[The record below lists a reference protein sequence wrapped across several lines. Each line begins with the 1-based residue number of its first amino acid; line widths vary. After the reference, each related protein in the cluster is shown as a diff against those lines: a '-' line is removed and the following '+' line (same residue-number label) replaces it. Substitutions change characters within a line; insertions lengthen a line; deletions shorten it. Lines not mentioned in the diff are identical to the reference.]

1 VHHALVDGVIMI
13 KKKIIKLA
21 VVGSRSFNNYSIM
34 KQALTQRLPF
44 VLVSGGAK
52 GADSLA
58 ERFAREN
65 DLETIIH
72 FPEWKKYGRKA
83 GYLRNSFIVRDCD
96 KLVAFW
102 DGKSKGTKMTID
114 LAEKN
119 GKPCSIIRF

>member
-1 VHHALVDGVIMI
+1 MT
-13 KKKIIKLA
+13 KKIIKLA
-21 VVGSRSFNNYSIM
+21 VVGSKSFNNYSIM
-34 KQALTQRLPF
+34 EQTLAPLFPF
-44 VLVSGGAK
+44 VLVSGGVK

-83 GYLRNSFIVRDCD
+83 GYLRNTFIVRDCD
-96 KLVAFW
+96 KLIAFW
-102 DGKSKGTKMTID
+102 DGESKGTKMTID
-114 LAEKN
+114 LAEKS

>member
-1 VHHALVDGVIMI
+1 MREAVG
-13 KKKIIKLA
+13 KKKVLKLA
-21 VVGSRSFNNYSIM
+21 VVGSKSFNNYSIM
-34 KQALTQRLPF
+34 EQVLTPRLPF

-96 KLVAFW
+96 FLVAFW
-102 DGKSKGTKMTID
+102 NKKSKGTKMMID
-114 LAEKN
+114 LAYKE
-119 GKPCSIIRF
+119 GKLKSIIEF

>member
-1 VHHALVDGVIMI
+1 MREAVD
-13 KKKIIKLA
+13 KKKMLKLA
-21 VVGSRSFNNYSIM
+21 VVGSRSFNDY
-34 KQALTQRLPF
+34 ALMESFLVRRLPF
-44 VLVSGGAK
+44 ILVSGGAK

-72 FPEWKKYGRKA
+72 FPEWKKHGRKA

-96 KLVAFW
+96 TLIAFW
-102 DGKSKGTKMTID
+102 DGKSKEIKMTID
-114 LAEKN
+114 LAEKS